1 MLGRGSESALRS
13 VAHGAGRRMS
23 RSEARSKLKSRYRR
37 EELARSS
44 LGGRVLCDDS
54 ALLYE
59 EHPDAYKPMEPV
71 VAALERAGTASRV
84 ASLVPVMTVKL

>member
-1 MLGRGSESALRS
+1 
-13 VAHGAGRRMS
+13 MS

-37 EELARSS
+37 EELARSP
-44 LGGRVLCDDS
+44 LGGRVLCDDP

-71 VAALERAGTASRV
+71 VAALEDAGTASRL
-84 ASLVPVMTVKL
+84 ASLVPIMTVKL